1 MKSYK
6 QFIKES
12 KTDIDLICQDF
23 DIENYTIN
31 PDESIDVD
39 DNVYLNNRNLSSI
52 PLKFGRVS
60 GYFSC
65 YNNNLTSL
73 EGCPEKVG
81 GDFYCDSNDLISLK
95 GCPKKVNDFNCKNN
109 QLTSLEGCPEEIGGY
124 FDCRNNKIYDF
135 RGISEFFDGT
145 FYCGDNPI
153 QEIYSLFVTQ
163 GREDVRCIRLINEF
177 DVIDGKKVI
186 LDRLEDVFHQLGMDV
201 PENIEFNYYEII

>member
-12 KTDIDLICQDF
+12 KTDIDSICQDF

-31 PDESIDVD
+31 TNGSIDVD
-39 DNVYLNNRNLSSI
+39 DNVYLNNRNLSII
-52 PLKFGRVS
+52 PLKFGKVS

-95 GCPKKVNDFNCKNN
+95 GCPKKVNDFDCKNN
-109 QLTSLEGCPEEIGGY
+109 QLISLEGCPEMIGGDFY
-124 FDCRNNKIYDF
+124 CQDNKIRDF
-135 RGISEFFDGT
+135 KGISEFFE
-145 FYCGDNPI
+145 GDFFCYRNPI
-153 QEIYSLFVTQ
+153 EEIWSLF
-163 GREDVRCIRLINEF
+163 EDVRCIRLINEF
-177 DVIDGKKVI
+177 DVIVDGEKVI
-186 LDRLEDVFHQLGMDV
+186 LDRLEEVFHQLSMDIL
-201 PENIEFNYYEII
+201 ENIKFNYYEII